1 MCFLF
6 HWTHLPVFLRF
17 IIVFPFCFRKFFL
30 IFGFAATVFGV
41 DFNREVRPILS
52 EHCFQCHGLDQQK
65 SKLRLDFEEFAHKGG
80 KSGLMAV
87 ASGKPDKSEMIRRVT
102 DRGEDRMPPKGKG
115 LSKTQVD
122 TLRRWIGE
130 GGKYDK
136 HWAYVVPK
144 RPDLPAVKATKQIAN
159 PIDRF
164 TLSRLEELGLT
175 FSEPADKARWLRRVS
190 LDLLGLPPRVV
201 QLDAFLTDN
210 SENAREKVVDAL
222 QRSPRY
228 GEHWARQWLDLARY
242 ADSNGF
248 QADQLRDSW
257 AYRDWV
263 IEAMNADMPFDQ
275 FTIEQIAGDILPEAT
290 FSQKVA
296 TGFHRTPTCNVEAG
310 VHPEENRVNQ
320 VVDRVN
326 ATGTTWLGTTMECAQ
341 CHSHKYDPVSQEEY
355 YQLFAFFNN
364 TPLEVKGGGGV
375 TFNFWG
381 PTMDLPPDKGQNPP
395 KLSAEAALKAKEK
408 ELEVTKKS
416 AEAKFENWLAAER
429 KKLGKEDPAPL
440 WTVLQPT
447 QWKSSGKEPFTLLDD
462 GSLLV
467 GGKSGAKSIY
477 EIETEAPKD
486 KLASVRLETLL
497 HDSLPSKGPGRNRT
511 NANPNFVLNEVTV
524 FLLEPGKEPVP
535 LKLTLAKV
543 DYTQPS
549 FSAKGLIDGK
559 RDLLS
564 AWAIAAEFGKP
575 HWATMDLAKPVEPA
589 PGSKLLFKLEHLY
602 GGGRNVGRPRFSA
615 SPEPARQHALPKEIG
630 DLLRKPKPTARETK
644 KLLAHYLKS
653 DDELAK
659 LEKAVAAAK
668 KKVYAI
674 KPVTTLVMVE
684 MNKPRETRVMSRG
697 NYLDPKQKV
706 APGTP
711 AALHPWKKEWPANRL
726 GFAQW
731 LVDPANPLVAR
742 VAVNRW
748 WGQFFGSGIVSTEED
763 FGSQCEPPTH
773 PELLDWLAVEFME
786 KGWSMKKLHKTIVLS
801 ATYGQSSRVTPELLE
816 KDPNNLWF
824 ARGPR
829 FRLTAEMIRDNALRI
844 SGLLSE
850 KMGGSP
856 IYPPQP
862 AGLWRQT
869 GRNEPKYVAATNQ
882 DRFRRGIYVIW
893 RRAAPYPSFVN
904 FDGPDRSACHPKRSR
919 TNTPLQALTLLNDE
933 AYVEMALGFA
943 IRVLED
949 KPKADLDERLRYA
962 FRRTLAR
969 EPDARELNIL
979 RELHAG
985 ELARLIKD
993 KGSAKNLL
1001 DGIKAVKFSA
1011 KLDPNQ
1017 LAAWF
1022 FVANALLNLDETVT
1036 KG

>member
-1 MCFLF
+1 M
-6 HWTHLPVFLRF
+6 R
-17 IIVFPFCFRKFFL
+17 PFCFRKFFL
-30 IFGFAATVFGV
+30 IFGLAATVFGV
-41 DFNREVRPILS
+41 EFNREVRPILS

-80 KSGLMAV
+80 KSGLAAV
-87 ASGKPDKSEMIRRVT
+87 APGKPDHSEIIHRVT

-115 LSKTQVD
+115 LSRGQVEV
-122 TLRRWIGE
+122 LRRWIGE

-136 HWAYVVPK
+136 HWAYVSPK
-144 RPDLPAVKATKQIAN
+144 RSVLPTVKAKERVAN
-159 PIDRF
+159 AIDHF
-164 TLSRLEELGLT
+164 TLRRLEEHGLT

-190 LDLLGLPPRVV
+190 LDLLGLPPTVE
-201 QLDAFLTDN
+201 QLDDFLVDK

-222 QRSPRY
+222 QQSSRY

-257 AYRDWV
+257 AFRDWV
-263 IEAMNADMPFDQ
+263 IAAMNADMPFDQ
-275 FTIEQIAGDILPEAT
+275 FTIEQIAGDLLPEAT

-320 VVDRVN
+320 VFDRVN

-355 YQLFAFFNN
+355 YRLFAFFNN

-381 PTMDLPPDKGQNPP
+381 PTMDLPSDKASKP
-395 KLSAEAALKAKEK
+395 KKQAAETALKAKEK
-408 ELEVTKKS
+408 ELAVAKKAS
-416 AEAKFENWLAAER
+416 EAKFEDWLVSQR
-429 KKLGKEDPAPL
+429 KKLSKEKGSSIWA
-440 WTVLQPT
+440 VLKPT
-447 QWKSSGKEPFTLLDD
+447 KWKSSGKETFTLQDD
-462 GSLLV
+462 DSLLA
-467 GGKSGAKSIY
+467 GGTSGDKSIY
-477 EIETEAPKD
+477 EIETEAPKG
-486 KLASVRLETLL
+486 KLASLRLETLL

-511 NANPNFVLNEVTV
+511 NSNPNFVLNELTV
-524 FLLEPGKEPVP
+524 SLLEPGKKPAP
-535 LKLTLAKV
+535 LKLTRAKV
-543 DYTQPS
+543 DFSQGN
-549 FSAKGLIDGK
+549 FSANGLIDGK
-559 RDLLS
+559 RDLRS
-564 AWAIAAEFGKP
+564 AWAISPEFGKA
-575 HWATMDLAKPVEPA
+575 HWATLDLAKPVEPA
-589 PGSKLLFKLEHLY
+589 LGSKLLFKLEHLY

-615 SPEPARQHALPKEIG
+615 SPEPARQPALPKEIAN
-630 DLLRKPKPTARETK
+630 LLRKPKPTARETK
-644 KLLAHYLKS
+644 KLLGHYLKS
-653 DDELAK
+653 DDELAD
-659 LEKAVAAAK
+659 LEKSVAAAK
-668 KKVYAI
+668 KKVDAI
-674 KPVTTLVMVE
+674 KPATTLVMVE
-684 MNKPRETRVMSRG
+684 MDKPRETRVMSRG

-706 APGTP
+706 ASGTP

-726 GFAQW
+726 GFAKW
-731 LVDPANPLVAR
+731 LVDQDNPLVAR
-742 VAVNRW
+742 VVVNRW

-786 KGWSMKKLHKTIVLS
+786 NGWSMKKLHKTIVLS

-829 FRLTAEMIRDNALRI
+829 LRLTAEMIRDNALRI

-862 AGLWRQT
+862 DGLWRQT

-933 AYVEMALGFA
+933 AYVEMALGLA

-949 KPKADLDERLRYA
+949 KPDADLDERLRYA

-969 EPDARELNIL
+969 EPDARELAIL

-985 ELARLIKD
+985 ELARLVVD
-993 KGSAKNLL
+993 KEAAKKLL
-1001 DGIKAVKFSA
+1001 DGIKVIKFSA

>member
-1 MCFLF
+1 VL
-6 HWTHLPVFLRF
+6 
-17 IIVFPFCFRKFFL
+17 PFCLRKFFF
-30 IFGFAATVFGV
+30 IFGFGATAYGV

-115 LSKTQVD
+115 LSQVQVD
-122 TLRRWIGE
+122 TLSRWIGE

-136 HWAYVVPK
+136 HWAYVAPT

-164 TLSRLEELGLT
+164 TLHRLEERGLT

-190 LDLLGLPPRVV
+190 LDLLGLPPTVE
-201 QLDAFLTDN
+201 QLDAFLADG
-210 SENAREKVVDAL
+210 SYDAREKIVDAL

-263 IEAMNADMPFDQ
+263 IDAMNADMPFNQ

-364 TPLEVKGGGGV
+364 TPLEVKGNGGV
-375 TFNFWG
+375 SFDFWG
-381 PTMDLPPDKGQNPP
+381 PTMELPSDKGKKPQ
-395 KLSAEAALKAKEK
+395 KQAAEAALKAKEK
-408 ELEVTKKS
+408 ELAVAKKVS
-416 AEAKFENWLAAER
+416 EAKFEDWLAVER
-429 KKLGKEDPAPL
+429 KKLGKKNPAPL
-440 WTVLQPT
+440 WTALKPT

-462 GSLLV
+462 NSLLA
-467 GGKSGAKSIY
+467 GGKSGEKSIY
-477 EIETEAPKD
+477 EIETEAPKG

-497 HDSLPSKGPGRNRT
+497 HESLPKKGPGRNRT
-511 NANPNFVLNEVTV
+511 NGNPNFVLTEVTV
-524 FLLEPGKEPVP
+524 SLLEPGKKPVP
-535 LKLTLAKV
+535 LKLVRAKV
-543 DYTQPS
+543 DYSQGN

-559 RDLLS
+559 RDLRS
-564 AWAIAAEFGKP
+564 AWAIASEFSKP
-575 HWATMDLAKPVEPA
+575 HWATMDLAKPVEPV
-589 PGSKLLFKLEHLY
+589 PGSKLIFKLEHLY

-615 SPEPARQHALPKEIG
+615 SPEPARQPVLPSEIAK
-630 DLLRKPKPTARETK
+630 LLRKPKPTANETK
-644 KLLAHYLKS
+644 KLLTHYLMG
-653 DDELAK
+653 DDQVK
-659 LEKAVAAAK
+659 DLEKAVADAK
-668 KKVYAI
+668 KKVDAI
-674 KPVTTLVMVE
+674 KPPTTLVMVE
-684 MNKPRETRVMSRG
+684 MDKPRETRVMSRG

-711 AALHPWKKEWPANRL
+711 DALHPWKKEWPANRL

-742 VAVNRW
+742 VTVNRW

-786 KGWSMKKLHKTIVLS
+786 NGWSMKKLHKTIVLS

-829 FRLTAEMIRDNALRI
+829 LRMTAEMIRDNALRI

-850 KMGGSP
+850 QMGGSP

-869 GRNEPKYVAATNQ
+869 GRNEPKYVAATNH

-933 AYVEMALGFA
+933 AYVEMALGLA

-949 KPKADLDERLRYA
+949 KPKADLDERLSYA
-962 FRRTLAR
+962 FRRTLSR
-969 EPDARELNIL
+969 QPDARELAVL
-979 RELHAG
+979 HDLHAG
-985 ELARLIKD
+985 ELARLTED
-993 KGSAKNLL
+993 KKAVKELL

-1011 KLDPNQ
+1011 KLEPNQ